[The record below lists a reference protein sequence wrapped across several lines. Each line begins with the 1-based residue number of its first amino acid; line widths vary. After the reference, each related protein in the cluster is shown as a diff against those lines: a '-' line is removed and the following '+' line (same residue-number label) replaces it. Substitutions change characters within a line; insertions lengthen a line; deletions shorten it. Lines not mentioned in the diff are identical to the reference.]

1 MITGICIFFYR
12 YNIVKPFSS
21 IINKYLEMEIAHK
34 FYTTVFSLVRR
45 IVSNKKSKFFN
56 FGTYSVLFQF

>member
-1 MITGICIFFYR
+1 MVTGIYTFFYR
-12 YNIVKPFSS
+12 NDIVKPFFR

-34 FYTTVFSLVRR
+34 FYTTGFSLVRR

-56 FGTYSVLFQF
+56 